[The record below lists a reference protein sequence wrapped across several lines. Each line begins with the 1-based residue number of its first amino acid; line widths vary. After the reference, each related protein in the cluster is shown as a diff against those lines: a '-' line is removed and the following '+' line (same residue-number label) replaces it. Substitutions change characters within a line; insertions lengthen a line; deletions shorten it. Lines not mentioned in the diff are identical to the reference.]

1 MPLPVIVLQ
10 PPLTDDIHSRIHFT
24 NWKKSSAT
32 AAQSLCRSLDD
43 CGAYSLV
50 SDDPE
55 WNSHPTN
62 IITTISAAGII
73 TITQRARPVITRPVL
88 YSVSEKRSA
97 VINLFTYRELQ
108 WKEWT
113 AASMALHQAM
123 ISSIGALNLI
133 RHHRKAQWT
142 CGHHL
147 AVLPSLA
154 CAHHHHFRYTARNRR
169 LLHRKPHQRRAH
181 LLRYIS
187 RFH

>member
-1 MPLPVIVLQ
+1 MPEIVLQ
-10 PPLTDDIHSRIHFT
+10 PSLTDDVHSRIHFT
-24 NWKKSSAT
+24 NWKKSLTT

-43 CGAYSLV
+43 CGAKSLV

-62 IITTISAAGII
+62 IITTTSAAGII

-88 YSVSEKRSA
+88 YSGNEKRTA
-97 VINLFTYRELQ
+97 VINLFNYKELQ

-113 AASMALHQAM
+113 AASMALHHAM
-123 ISSIGALNLI
+123 INSIGAQNLI
-133 RHHRKAQWT
+133 RHHRKAQRT

-147 AVLPSLA
+147 VVLPPIA
-154 CAHHHHFRYTARNRR
+154 CAHHHHLRYTARNRR

-181 LLRYIS
+181 LLRCIS